1 MDALVFFRVFL
12 NDMTIFCI
20 IKCVSLV
27 GPAAVLVTCPYE
39 FGVSCSLGSAFYFY
53 LAADSTKYIGSILL
67 YLGLAS
73 TCYINIMAVSAGC
86 KVLVVIFRER
96 K

>member
-12 NDMTIFCI
+12 NDMIIFCI

-27 GPAAVLVTCPYE
+27 GPAAVPISG
-39 FGVSCSLGSAFYFY
+39 FDVSCSLGSAFYFY
-53 LAADSTKYIGSILL
+53 LAADSTKYIGSILF
-67 YLGLAS
+67 YLGLAP
-73 TCYINIMAVSAGC
+73 TCYIKIMAVSAGC

-96 K
+96 E